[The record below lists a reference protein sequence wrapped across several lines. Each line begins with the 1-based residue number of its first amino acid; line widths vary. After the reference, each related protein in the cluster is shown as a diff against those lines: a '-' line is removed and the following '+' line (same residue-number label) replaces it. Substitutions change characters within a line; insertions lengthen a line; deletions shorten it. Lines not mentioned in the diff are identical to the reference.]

1 MTDEEQPKEPDLKAL
16 FQDNDKN
23 NGNLSMAELFTDRVR
38 KIHEKFDIDKDG
50 HLNFEELAAL
60 QQTTDGATLTKDM
73 YVMACRALDCQ
84 PSIGV
89 SVGALKL
96 TYASE
101 GADIS
106 KWMKQDLVY
115 AFFYVWQKKIIVD
128 VFRFW
133 GFCSLTFAIR
143 ELLIADK
150 DYYKVFPEKKPKKEK
165 QKKKDEDQIYEA
177 GADGFDISD

>member
-106 KWMKQDLVY
+106 K
-115 AFFYVWQKKIIVD
+115 
-128 VFRFW
+128 
-133 GFCSLTFAIR
+133 
-143 ELLIADK
+143 
-150 DYYKVFPEKKPKKEK
+150 
-165 QKKKDEDQIYEA
+165 
-177 GADGFDISD
+177 